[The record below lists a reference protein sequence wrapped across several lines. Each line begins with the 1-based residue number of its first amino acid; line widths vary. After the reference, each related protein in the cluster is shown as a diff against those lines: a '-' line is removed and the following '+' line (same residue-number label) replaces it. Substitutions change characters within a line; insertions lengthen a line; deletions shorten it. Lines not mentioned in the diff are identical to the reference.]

1 MTTPLLGQM
10 MDVPLTVP
18 SLLTHAARHFGST
31 EIVSRRI
38 EGDLHRYTYRD
49 CEKRAK
55 QLAQALIALGVAPG
69 ERVATLAWNG
79 YRHLEAYYGTVGF
92 GAVCHTIN
100 PRLFP
105 DQIAYIVNHADDAYV
120 LFDTT
125 FAPLVDHL
133 APQCP
138 KVRGWIALAD
148 VGHLPAMQTPVLN
161 YETLLQA
168 QDGQFE
174 WPELDER
181 QASYLCYTSGTTGN
195 PKGALY
201 SHRSTV
207 LHAFGASLPDAMG
220 LSARDAVL
228 PVVPMFH
235 VNAWGIPHAAP
246 LTGAKLVFPGKDLDG
261 KSLYELMESEHVTF
275 SAGVPTVW
283 LGLLNYLREAGV
295 KFSSLNRTVIGGSAC
310 PPAMLRTFED
320 DYGVQVI
327 HAWGMTE
334 MSPLGTLSKLTWEQ
348 SQRPPAEQRKL
359 LEKQGHAIFGVDMK
373 IVGDDGRSL
382 PWDGVAF
389 GDLHVRGPWVID
401 RYFRKDESPLVD
413 GWFPTGDVAT
423 IDPDSFLQI
432 TDRSKDVIKSGGEW
446 ISSIDI
452 ENVAIAH
459 PAVAEAACIACA
471 HPKWTE
477 RPLLVVV
484 KRPGMDVSRETLLA
498 FYDGKVAKWWIPD
511 DVAFVDEL
519 PHTATGKLQKLKLRD
534 IFRDHVLPSAL
545 EDQKDCPLTPLS
557 PHA

>member
-1 MTTPLLGQM
+1 MTMPLLGQM
-10 MDVPLTVP
+10 MDVPLTVS
-18 SLLTHAARHFGST
+18 SLLAHAARHFGST
-31 EIVSRRI
+31 EIVSRRV
-38 EGDLHRYTYRD
+38 EGDVHRYTYRD

-55 QLAQALIALGVAPG
+55 QLAQALIKLGVKPG

-79 YRHLEAYYGTVGF
+79 YRHLEAYYGTTGC

-105 DQIAYIVNHADDAYV
+105 EQIAYIVNHADDAYV
-120 LFDTT
+120 LFDIT
-125 FAPLVDHL
+125 FAPLVDAL

-148 VGHLPAMQTPVLN
+148 EAHLPAMQTPVLS
-161 YETLLQA
+161 YETLVSA
-168 QDGQFE
+168 QDGDFA
-174 WPELDER
+174 WPPIDER

-207 LHAFGASLPDAMG
+207 LHAFGASLPDAMS
-220 LSARDAVL
+220 LSARDSVL

-261 KSLYELMESEHVTF
+261 KSLFELMEQERVTY

-283 LGLLNYLREAGV
+283 LGLLNHLRETGSR
-295 KFSSLNRTVIGGSAC
+295 FSSLERTVIGGSAC
-310 PPAMLRTFED
+310 PPAMLRVFED

-348 SQRPPAEQRKL
+348 SQRPLADRRKL
-359 LEKQGHAIFGVDMK
+359 LEKQGHALYGVDMK
-373 IVGDDGRSL
+373 IVGEHGEDL

-389 GDLHVRGPWVID
+389 GDLYVRGPWVID
-401 RYFRKDESPLVD
+401 RYFRKDDSPLVD

-423 IDPDSFLQI
+423 IDRDSFLQI

-446 ISSIDI
+446 ISSIDV

-484 KRPGMDVSRETLLA
+484 RRAGFDVTRAELLA

-511 DVAFVDEL
+511 DVVFVDEL
-519 PHTATGKLQKLKLRD
+519 PHTATGKLQKLKLRER
-534 IFRDHVLPSAL
+534 FREHVLPSAL
-545 EDQKDCPLTPLS
+545 EDEKDCPLAGG
-557 PHA
+557 H